1 MVKTIS
7 ALTKSNNLIFGLIEL
22 LNLLTL
28 SRLPIYIAY
37 MQYTV
42 T

>member
-1 MVKTIS
+1 MAKTAS
-7 ALTKSNNLIFGLIEL
+7 DLTKSNNLIFGLIEL
-22 LNLLTL
+22 LNLLDTVP
-28 SRLPIYIAY
+28 SAYIAY